1 MKYTD
6 ARAVVRDVIQYCENI
21 LQSKKRFTRKLKD
34 EIRNN
39 VIYHFWVIQEGEEY
53 FLTFQNREYMELGM
67 DCNHRKWI
75 TEYTR
80 YQINGP
86 IPDNWRPT
94 KSPSSQAGYFFCDG
108 HQPYYDRKDMK
119 NYIACLYELLDLLNS
134 L

>member
-1 MKYTD
+1 MQYTD
-6 ARAVVRDVIQYCENI
+6 ARDVVRNTIQYCEDI
-21 LQSKKRFTRKLKD
+21 LQSKRRFTRKLQD

-39 VIYHFWVIQEGEEY
+39 VIYHFRVEQEGEEF

-80 YQINGP
+80 YRINGP
-86 IPDNWRPT
+86 LPKDLSIANHED
-94 KSPSSQAGYFFCDG
+94 GYLFGG
-108 HQPYYDRKDMK
+108 HQPYYDRKAMK
-119 NYIACLYELLDLLNS
+119 DYIDGLYELLDLLNS

>member
-1 MKYTD
+1 MQHTD
-6 ARAVVRDVIQYCENI
+6 ARDVVKNTIRYCEDI
-21 LQSKKRFTRKLKD
+21 LQSKKRLTRKLKD

-39 VIYHFWVIQEGEEY
+39 VIYHFWVVQEGEEF

-80 YQINGP
+80 YRINGP
-86 IPDNWRPT
+86 LPKDCSIANHTP
-94 KSPSSQAGYFFCDG
+94 GYLFGGC
-108 HQPYYDRKDMK
+108 QPYYDRKAMK
-119 NYIACLYELLDLLNS
+119 DYIDGLYELLDLLNS